1 MSHRGRFALGNESR
15 GSLTSENLSDNVKP
29 RNLNEWKGNK
39 RCKKIQRTGA
49 VTVNLGLGTTQLAEG
64 SPGIHEAPGPIPA
77 PDKLAM
83 IVYTCNSST

>member
-29 RNLNEWKGNK
+29 RSLNEWEGNK

-64 SPGIHEAPGPIPA
+64 LPGMHEAPGPIPA
-77 PDKLAM
+77 PDKVGI
-83 IVYTCNSST
+83 IVYNCNPST